1 MALNSYLQ
9 VQILM
14 KTCQTAD
21 QVKPMPHSPPPVPA
35 KLLELLKDYPDH
47 IEQLQRALI
56 SVSDGRQSYAPP
68 FEAAV
73 WLLEDCL
80 SAFKSEAR
88 AEIDAAVA
96 SGDPQA
102 IERAKEKER
111 LMSFAGSSN
120 IGMARLD
127 DLRKYFDLHSRGA

>member
-1 MALNSYLQ
+1 
-9 VQILM
+9 
-14 KTCQTAD
+14 
-21 QVKPMPHSPPPVPA
+21 
-35 KLLELLKDYPDH
+35 LLKDYPDH
-47 IEQLQRALI
+47 IEQLQKALNSI
-56 SVSDGRQSYAPP
+56 GNRRIKSIPP

-73 WLLEDCL
+73 WLLEDDL

-111 LMSFAGSSN
+111 LMSFARSSN

-127 DLRKYFDLHSRGA
+127 DLRQYFDLHSRGA

>member
-1 MALNSYLQ
+1 
-9 VQILM
+9 
-14 KTCQTAD
+14 
-21 QVKPMPHSPPPVPA
+21 MPHSPPPVPA

-73 WLLEDCL
+73 WLLEDCI
-80 SAFKSEAR
+80 SAYKSEAR
-88 AEIDAAVA
+88 AEIDAAVE

-111 LMSFAGSSN
+111 LMSFARSSN
-120 IGMARLD
+120 IGLANLSE
-127 DLRKYFDLHSRGA
+127 LRAYFEANMR

>member
-1 MALNSYLQ
+1 M
-9 VQILM
+9 
-14 KTCQTAD
+14 
-21 QVKPMPHSPPPVPA
+21 
-35 KLLELLKDYPDH
+35 LKDYPDH

-111 LMSFAGSSN
+111 LMSFARSSN
-120 IGMARLD
+120 IGLANLSE
-127 DLRKYFDLHSRGA
+127 LRAYFEASMR

>member
-1 MALNSYLQ
+1 
-9 VQILM
+9 
-14 KTCQTAD
+14 
-21 QVKPMPHSPPPVPA
+21 MPHSPPPLPA
-35 KLLELLKDYPDH
+35 KLLELLKDYPEH
-47 IEQLQRALI
+47 IEQLQKAINSIGNRRI
-56 SVSDGRQSYAPP
+56 KSIPP

-111 LMSFAGSSN
+111 LMSFARSSN
-120 IGMARLD
+120 IGLANLSE
-127 DLRKYFDLHSRGA
+127 LRAHFDANME